1 MSNIQEYENLVDRVI
16 VPDYFSTSSPPPDFS
31 EPAAPIQVIGEKS
44 AVEQVVT
51 KIKAQIN
58 SLEAAK
64 FRIQGVDVGA
74 FRTLLF
80 TRNNG
85 ELIRE
90 ILAGTGC
97 AVIVPPLPVHKVYVV
112 GPTSR
117 TSEAMNAVLRKVEE
131 YKLVALDLCKAFVTA
146 PDGAKAH
153 AMEVL
158 RHARKTPEVR
168 QINKEC
174 DVELIYPT
182 PDILY
187 DLGKPCYIFIIGKSK
202 EYVDAATKR
211 VVTIFGS
218 YTPERVAHINVDPLH
233 HKYIIGK
240 DGKGAKK
247 ISAQTTV
254 ELLFPEDS
262 EDESIALIYEGD
274 SKDSIAISEALEKTK
289 AEILEIVKGQV
300 EIVTK
305 MIDIPKELAIL
316 ESRGSDG
323 RLTILD
329 VDYMTK
335 SVATAVPSS
344 TPLIQAPSPCSSV
357 HPKLDLGNPLQVAIQ
372 ALRTRSS
379 CVVRP
384 LMSVLQQPTS
394 TTLSTLQRIG
404 RLQKSSASLSNT
416 RCSIPAI

>member
-16 VPDYFSTSSPPPDFS
+16 VPDYFSTSLPPPDFS

-44 AVEQVVT
+44 AVEQVVARIRT
-51 KIKAQIN
+51 QIN
-58 SLEAAK
+58 SLEAANY
-64 FRIQGVDVGA
+64 RIQGVDLGG
-74 FRTLLF
+74 FQTLLF

-85 ELIRE
+85 GLIRE
-90 ILAGTGC
+90 VLAETGC
-97 AVIVPPLPVHKVYVV
+97 AIVVPPLPVHKVYVV

-117 TSEAMNAVLRKVEE
+117 TPEAMNAVLRKVEE

-153 AMEVL
+153 AIEVL

-168 QINKEC
+168 QIEKEC

-182 PDILY
+182 SDTLY
-187 DLGKPCYIFIIGKSK
+187 DLNKPCYIFIVGKSK

-211 VVTIFGS
+211 VKTTFGS
-218 YTPERVAHINVDPLH
+218 YTPERVAHIDVDPLH

-247 ISAQTTV
+247 ISAQTAV

-289 AEILEIVKGQV
+289 AEIREIVKGQV
-300 EIVTK
+300 EIITRV
-305 MIDIPKELAIL
+305 MDIPKELAIL
-316 ESRGSDG
+316 EPRGLDG
-323 RLTILD
+323 RLTVLD
-329 VDYMTK
+329 VDYMTR

-344 TPLIQAPSPCSSV
+344 TPLIQAPSPCNSV
-357 HPKLDLGNPLQVAIQ
+357 HPRLDLGNPLRIAIQ

-379 CVVRP
+379 CVVHP
-384 LMSVLQQPTS
+384 LMSVLQRPTS

-404 RLQKSSASLSNT
+404 RLQRSSASLSNI
-416 RCSIPAI
+416 RCSILAI